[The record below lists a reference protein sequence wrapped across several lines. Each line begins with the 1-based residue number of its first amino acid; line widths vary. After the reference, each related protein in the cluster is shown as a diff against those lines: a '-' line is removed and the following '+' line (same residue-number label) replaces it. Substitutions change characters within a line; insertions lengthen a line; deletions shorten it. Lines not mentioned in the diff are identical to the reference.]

1 MPSATLTRWPTET
14 RGVLRRFLREHP
26 YWAGLDER
34 ALSEVEAAARVR
46 ELERGQV
53 YALEGD
59 PCDAIC
65 FVLIGRIDAVKLSAE
80 GRRQVVN
87 VVQAGQSF
95 YLVPALD
102 GGTLPVTTVAATRS
116 LLACFRGDAFLA
128 LLERHPSLMRAIAG
142 DLAHRLRRMGD
153 LVADLSLRS
162 VPQRLARLLLERAEG
177 RLPSRM
183 TQRDMAAQ
191 LGTAREVVARCL
203 GRFQDEGWVR
213 VGRGVI
219 EVLDAE
225 ALRHEAAD

>member
-1 MPSATLTRWPTET
+1 VPSGTLTRWPTET
-14 RGVLRRFLREHP
+14 TGVLRRFLREHP
-26 YWAGLDER
+26 YWAGLDDR
-34 ALSEVEAAARVR
+34 ALREVEAAARVR

-116 LLACFRGDAFLA
+116 LLACFRPDAFFA
-128 LLERHPSLMRAIAG
+128 LMARNPTLMRAVAR
-142 DLAHRLRRMGD
+142 DLASRLRRMSE

-203 GRFQDEGWVR
+203 GRFQDKGWVR

-225 ALRHEAAD
+225 ALRQEAAD

>member
-1 MPSATLTRWPTET
+1 MPSGTLTRWPTDT
-14 RGVLRRFLREHP
+14 RAVLRRFVREHP

-34 ALSEVEAAARVR
+34 ALGEVEAAARVR

-59 PCDAIC
+59 PCEAVC
-65 FVLIGRIDAVKLSAE
+65 FVLLGRIDAVKLSAE

-87 VVQAGQSF
+87 VLQAGQGF

-102 GGTLPVTTVAATRS
+102 DGALPATTVAATRS
-116 LLACFRGDAFLA
+116 LLLYFRRDDFVR
-128 LLERHPSLMRAIAG
+128 LLERHPPLMRAVAG
-142 DLAHRLRRMGD
+142 DFAARLRRLGE

-177 RLPSRM
+177 RLPGPM

-203 GRFQDEGWVR
+203 ARFQDEGWIR

-225 ALRHEAAD
+225 ALRFEAGD